1 MANSILNIGVREENV
16 EYLNEKI
23 RATNFICLF
32 CGILSLP
39 FIAITYYFI
48 PGLTYLPIA
57 FFASSLLGVFFNYI
71 SFSGLAR
78 FIGSFVFVALYAVF
92 SAYITPDNGALLA
105 SLTALH
111 VLFLLPPWILFD
123 LQEKRILFGYS
134 LFSSLTILLM
144 PILNNWFTYQAAVE
158 VIELFT
164 QGWLFYLCLGS
175 AVISMSGALLFLEYS
190 TFNTG
195 KKNDQLINE
204 MNEKASQIKLN
215 EKKLN
220 DYIKEI
226 EAAKKDSE
234 RRQWSSQGLAMFAD
248 LLRAH
253 HGDSQKMFD
262 NILSNLVKY
271 IGANQGAL
279 FLIEGEN
286 ENRSLQQVATYAY
299 DRKKYI
305 QKTVPVGEGVLGQ
318 AVLEKSPVY
327 MTAVPTQYI
336 QITSGLGDA
345 PPRSLLVSPLIV
357 NEEVFGVIELAS
369 FQKIESHVQEFVGR
383 IGESI
388 ASTIST
394 VRVSEKTKTLL
405 EELQQQTEEMK
416 SQEEEMRQNMEE
428 LVATQEEMQRKE
440 QEYLQRIA
448 ELEQGHLTQSYN

>member
-1 MANSILNIGVREENV
+1 MTNSIINIGVREDNV

-23 RATNFICLF
+23 KATNFLCALF
-32 CGILSLP
+32 GLLSVPFFFVTSTFMPSISYLMAISFLLALLGILFNYLSM
-39 FIAITYYFI
+39 
-48 PGLTYLPIA
+48 PGLSRLIA
-57 FFASSLLGVFFNYI
+57 CVGFI
-71 SFSGLAR
+71 S
-78 FIGSFVFVALYAVF
+78 IYVLYT
-92 SAYITPDNGALLA
+92 SYITPDNGPLLG
-105 SLTALH
+105 SLISMQ
-111 VLFLLPPWILFD
+111 VLFLLPPWVLFD
-123 LQEKRILFGYS
+123 LEERKSLVFYVVITLALMLCMPLFNN
-134 LFSSLTILLM
+134 LFSKE
-144 PILNNWFTYQAAVE
+144 VE
-158 VIELFT
+158 PAIIDSFR
-164 QGWLFYLCLGS
+164 QGWLFYLCIAT
-175 AVISMSGALLFLEYS
+175 AVFGMSGALLFLEYS

-195 KKNDQLINE
+195 KRNAQLINE
-204 MNEKASQIKLN
+204 MSEKASQIELN

-234 RRQWSSQGLAMFAD
+234 KRQWSAQGLAMFAD
-248 LLRAH
+248 ILRAH
-253 HGDSQKMFD
+253 HSDSQKMFD
-262 NILSNLVKY
+262 NIVSNLVKY

-286 ENRSLQQVATYAY
+286 EDRSLQLVATYAY

-327 MTAVPTQYI
+327 MTAVPKQYI

-345 PPRSLLVSPLIV
+345 VPRSLLVSPLLV

-369 FQKIESHVQEFVGR
+369 FQKFEPHVQEFVGR

-448 ELEQGHLTQSYN
+448 ELEQGRLTQSYN

>member
-1 MANSILNIGVREENV
+1 MANLIDIGVHEDYTD
-16 EYLNEKI
+16 YLNEKI
-23 RATNFICLF
+23 GATNFLCLF
-32 CGILSLP
+32 YGLLSLP
-39 FIAITYYFI
+39 FTAIAYFFV
-48 PGLTYLPIA
+48 PGLTYLLIA
-57 FFASSLLGVFFNYI
+57 FFVASLLGVFFNYV
-71 SFSGLAR
+71 SLPEMAR
-78 FIGSFVFVALYAVF
+78 FIGCFVFVALYAVF
-92 SAYITPDNGALLA
+92 SAYITPDNGPLLA
-105 SLTALH
+105 SFTALH

-123 LQEKRILFGYS
+123 LQERRALFGYS
-134 LFSSLTILLM
+134 LFSILTIVLM
-144 PILNNWFTYQAAVE
+144 PVLNNWFTYEATVE

-175 AVISMSGALLFLEYS
+175 AVISMCGALLFLEYT

-195 KKNDQLINE
+195 KKNDQLISE
-204 MNEKASQIKLN
+204 MSEKASQIELN
-215 EKKLN
+215 EKRLN

-226 EAAKKDSE
+226 EEAKKDSE
-234 RRQWSSQGLAMFAD
+234 RRQWSSQGLAMFGD
-248 LLRAH
+248 ILRAQ

-262 NILSNLVKY
+262 SIVSTLVKY
-271 IGANQGAL
+271 IGATQGVL

-286 ENRSLQQVATYAY
+286 EDRSLQLVATYAY

-305 QKTVPVGEGVLGQ
+305 QKTIPVGEGILGQ

-327 MTAVPTQYI
+327 MTEIPKQYI

-345 PPRSLLVSPLIV
+345 PPRSLLVSPLLV

-369 FQKIESHVQEFVGR
+369 FQIFEPHVQEFVGK

-448 ELEQGHLTQSYN
+448 ELEQGHLSQSYN

>member
-39 FIAITYYFI
+39 FIAIAYYFI

-71 SFSGLAR
+71 SFSGMAR

-123 LQEKRILFGYS
+123 LQEKRTLFGYS

-144 PILNNWFTYQAAVE
+144 PILNNWFTYEATVE

-175 AVISMSGALLFLEYS
+175 AVIAMSGALLFLEYS

-195 KKNDQLINE
+195 KRNDQLINE
-204 MNEKASQIKLN
+204 MSEKASQIKLN

-440 QEYLQRIA
+440 QEYLQRIK